1 MTQITLYH
9 NPRCSKSRQ
18 ALALLQELGIAPAV
32 RLYLQDPLNEKEL
45 HHLLKQLDIAPRALM
60 RDSDPLYRELNLA
73 NADLSDEVLVQQL
86 AANPSLLQR
95 PIAVSDSQAI
105 VARPPELVL
114 ELLA

>member
-18 ALALLQELGIAPAV
+18 ALALLQELGIEPSL
-32 RLYLQDPLNEKEL
+32 RLYLQDPPDEKEL
-45 HHLLKQLDIAPRALM
+45 RQLLKQLDAKPRDIM
-60 RDSDPLYRELNLA
+60 RDNETLYRELGLGEA
-73 NADLSDEVLVQQL
+73 GVSDAELLRQL

-95 PIAVSDSQAI
+95 PIAVSPSRAV

-114 ELLA
+114 DLLS